1 MQPATTTAT
10 TTKGKNRKE
19 GKCSFNPKDGKRL
32 DLGIL

>member
-1 MQPATTTAT
+1 MQPATKTA

-19 GKCSFNPKDGKRL
+19 GKCSFNFKDGKRL